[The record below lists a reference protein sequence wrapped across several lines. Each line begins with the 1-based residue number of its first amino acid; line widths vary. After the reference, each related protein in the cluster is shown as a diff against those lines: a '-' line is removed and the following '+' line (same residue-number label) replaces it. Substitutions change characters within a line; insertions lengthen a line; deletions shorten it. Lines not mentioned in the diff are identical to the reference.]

1 MIIAQGAR
9 HERIMLPAT
18 AKITCR
24 ERKKVRMRYGMKQ
37 MAETR
42 RSLGSGIDGVW
53 GNRGRSD

>member
-18 AKITCR
+18 AKITWR
-24 ERKKVRMRYGMKQ
+24 ETKKVMMRYGRKQ
-37 MAETR
+37 IAATR
-42 RSLGSGIDGVW
+42 RSLNNGIDGVR